1 MGGSVTQSFWI
12 SMDSVLSDPAL
23 EPSFA
28 TDWTQWAGAIIGAC
42 LVGLTGVLPLW
53 VIPAKALGTA
63 PSAPT
68 EDNLKYLLAFAVGGL
83 LGDVFLHLLPET
95 YQHMIDSGDVD
106 GAGRI
111 GTAVLT
117 GILTFLV
124 LEKVLEI
131 SNPESNQELR
141 DKENKKIVGYLNLL
155 ANCTDNL
162 LHGLAVGTSFL
173 SSFRLGVTTTAAIL
187 LHEIPHEFGDFA
199 ILLKSGFDRWEAAKA
214 QMSTALVG
222 LMGALLALACDTSQ
236 GLETLLM
243 YILPFTAGGFLNIAL
258 VSLVPELMEETRP
271 GPALAQFCCVVGGIV
286 AMSLLTM
293 I

>member
-1 MGGSVTQSFWI
+1 
-12 SMDSVLSDPAL
+12 MDTILSDPTL
-23 EPSFA
+23 EPSHH
-28 TDWTQWAGAIIGAC
+28 TEWTQWAGAIVGAV

-53 VIPAKALGTA
+53 VIPAKALSG
-63 PSAPT
+63 SPT
-68 EDNLKYLLAFAVGGL
+68 LSTNDDNLRYLLSFAVGGL

-95 YQHMIDSGDVD
+95 YQHVMDSKEEGGLFRV
-106 GAGRI
+106 GAATLI
-111 GTAVLT
+111 GV
-117 GILTFLV
+117 LTFLV
-124 LEKVLEI
+124 LEKILEL
-131 SNPESNQELR
+131 SNPETNPDLR
-141 DKENKKIVGYLNLL
+141 EKENKKIVGYLNLL

-173 SSFRLGVTTTAAIL
+173 ASFRLGVTTTAAIL

-214 QMSTALVG
+214 QISTALVG
-222 LMGALLALACDTSQ
+222 LLGALVALAFESSED
-236 GLETLLM
+236 LETLLM

-258 VSLVPELMEETRP
+258 VSIIPELMEEKRP
-271 GPALAQFCCVVGGIV
+271 WPALCQFFCMVAGIC

>member
-1 MGGSVTQSFWI
+1 MGVTQSFWI

-63 PSAPT
+63 RSAPT

-95 YQHMIDSGDVD
+95 YQHVIESGEE
-106 GAGRI
+106 GGLFRI
-111 GTAVLT
+111 GVATLT
-117 GILTFLV
+117 GVLAFLV
-124 LEKVLEI
+124 LEKVLEM
-131 SNPESNQELR
+131 SNPETNPELR
-141 DKENKKIVGYLNLL
+141 EKENKKIVGYLNLL

-199 ILLKSGFDRWEAAKA
+199 ILLRSGFDRWEAAKA

-222 LMGALLALACDTSQ
+222 LLGALLALACETSQ
-236 GLETLLM
+236 DLETLLM

-293 I
+293 V

>member
-1 MGGSVTQSFWI
+1 MEYL
-12 SMDSVLSDPAL
+12 LSDPEVVRSLPAN
-23 EPSFA
+23 
-28 TDWTQWAGAIIGAC
+28 WTQWGGAIIGAI

-53 VIPAKALGTA
+53 VVPSKVGTLA
-63 PSAPT
+63 GSHS
-68 EDNLKYLLAFAVGGL
+68 EDNLKYLLGFAVGGL

-95 YQHMIDSGDVD
+95 YQHMIDNGEE
-106 GAGRI
+106 AELGRI
-111 GTAVLT
+111 GVAVLV

-124 LEKVLEI
+124 LEKLLEL
-131 SNPESNQELR
+131 SNPETNPELR
-141 DKENKKIVGYLNLL
+141 EKENKKIVGYLNLF

-173 SSFRLGVTTTAAIL
+173 SSFRLGLTTTAAIL

-214 QMSTALVG
+214 QICTALIG
-222 LMGALLALACDTSQ
+222 LLGALLALAFESSND
-236 GLETLLM
+236 LETLLM

-258 VSLVPELMEETRP
+258 VSVVPELMQEKQP
-271 GPALAQFCCVVGGIV
+271 GPALGQFACVVGGIL

-293 I
+293 M

>member
-1 MGGSVTQSFWI
+1 MGSIAQSFWI

-23 EPSFA
+23 EPSYA
-28 TDWTQWAGAIIGAC
+28 TDWTQWAGAIVGAC

-95 YQHMIDSGDVD
+95 YQHVIDSREEG
-106 GAGRI
+106 GLFRI
-111 GTAVLT
+111 GVATLT
-117 GILTFLV
+117 GVLAFLV
-124 LEKVLEI
+124 LEKVLEM
-131 SNPESNQELR
+131 SNPETNQELR
-141 DKENKKIVGYLNLL
+141 EKENKKIVGYLNLL

-162 LHGLAVGTSFL
+162 LHGLAVGSSFL
-173 SSFRLGVTTTAAIL
+173 SSSRLGITTTAAIL

-199 ILLKSGFDRWEAAKA
+199 ILLKSGFDRWEAARA
-214 QMSTALVG
+214 QISTALVG
-222 LMGALLALACDTSQ
+222 LLGALVALAFESSDD
-236 GLETLLM
+236 LETLLM

-258 VSLVPELMEETRP
+258 VSVVPELMEEKRP
-271 GPALAQFCCVVGGIV
+271 WPAFCQFLCLLAGIS

-293 I
+293 M

>member
-1 MGGSVTQSFWI
+1 MENILSVPEI
-12 SMDSVLSDPAL
+12 VHNLPAN
-23 EPSFA
+23 
-28 TDWTQWAGAIIGAC
+28 WTQWIGAIGGAL

-53 VIPAKALGTA
+53 IVPAKVGREE
-63 PSAPT
+63 PGNS
-68 EDNLKYLLAFAVGGL
+68 DNLRYLLAFAVGGL

-199 ILLKSGFDRWEAAKA
+199 ILLRSGFDRWEAAKA

-222 LMGALLALACDTSQ
+222 LLGALLALACETSQ
-236 GLETLLM
+236 DLETLLM

-258 VSLVPELMEETRP
+258 VSLVPELMEVKKTQLRY
-271 GPALAQFCCVVGGIV
+271 C
-286 AMSLLTM
+286 
-293 I
+293 